1 LKKLLK
7 DTFVSKMKIS
17 IIGAGYVGLV
27 QGACLSDFGFEV
39 TCIEKNSE
47 KLRELKFGRIP
58 FYEPGLDEILKK
70 NIKSGRLQFTDEY
83 KNNISNADVIFICVG
98 TPPKKNGES
107 DLSYVKQCSKEI
119 AKNLKGYTVIVS
131 KSTVPVGTS
140 KIVENIVKKIKP
152 RNLFDVVSNPEFL
165 REGSA
170 VEDFLRPDKI
180 IIGCRSAKA
189 EVILKKVYKT
199 LKRPYVVTNNET
211 AEIIKYA
218 NNSFLANKITFI
230 NEIADLCEKIGAE
243 VEIVAKAIGLD
254 GRIGP
259 KFLHPGPGYGG
270 SCFPKD
276 VKSLIYQ
283 GNKNSV
289 DLKIVKAV
297 DLANELRIK
306 SLFKRIKEI
315 TKNKFNKIEIGLL
328 GISFKP
334 NTDDIRQSPA
344 IKLAKDLSKTKAKIK
359 IYDPKGMENAKNEL
373 PKSIKFCNDEYEVA
387 ENSNLLVV
395 ITEWNQFKNLN
406 LSKIKKIMKK
416 PIILDLRNIYSKEV
430 KKLGFQYYSIG
441 NN

>member
-1 LKKLLK
+1 
-7 DTFVSKMKIS
+7 MKIT

-27 QGACLSDFGFEV
+27 QAVSLADFGFNV
-39 TCIEKNSE
+39 TCIEKDTK

-58 FYEPGLDEILKK
+58 FYEPGLEDLFRKNLK
-70 NIKSGRLQFTDEY
+70 NNRLNFTNEY
-83 KNNISNADVIFICVG
+83 LNNISQSDVIFICVG

-107 DLSYVKQCSKEI
+107 NLNFVDQVAKKLSKKI
-119 AKNLKGYTVIVS
+119 KGYTVIVS

-140 KIVENIVKKIKP
+140 RRIENVLKKNNSVKS
-152 RNLFDVVSNPEFL
+152 FDVISNPEFL

-170 VEDFLRPDKI
+170 LEDFTRPDKI
-180 IIGCRSAKA
+180 IVGCRTLKA
-189 EVILKKVYKT
+189 EKILKKIYKP
-199 LKRPYVVTNNET
+199 LNRPYIVTNNET

-218 NNSFLANKITFI
+218 NNSFLATKITFI
-230 NEIADLCEKIGAE
+230 NEIANLCENIGAE
-243 VEIVAKAIGLD
+243 IETVARAIGLD

-283 GNKNSV
+283 GNKNLI

-297 DLANELRIK
+297 NKANELRIK
-306 SLFKRIKEI
+306 SLFQRIKKI
-315 TKNKFNKIEIGLL
+315 TKNKFNNIQIGLL

-334 NTDDIRQSPA
+334 NTDDVRESPG

-359 IYDPKGMENAKNEL
+359 IYDPKGMENAKKEL
-373 PKSIKFCNDEYEVA
+373 PKFIEFCNDEYEVA
-387 ENSNLLVV
+387 RDLNLLVIV
-395 ITEWNQFKNLN
+395 TEWNQFRNLD
-406 LSKIKKIMKK
+406 LLKVKKLMKK
-416 PIILDLRNIYSKEV
+416 PVILDLRNIYSKEIT
-430 KKLGFQYYSIG
+430 KNGFEYHSIG